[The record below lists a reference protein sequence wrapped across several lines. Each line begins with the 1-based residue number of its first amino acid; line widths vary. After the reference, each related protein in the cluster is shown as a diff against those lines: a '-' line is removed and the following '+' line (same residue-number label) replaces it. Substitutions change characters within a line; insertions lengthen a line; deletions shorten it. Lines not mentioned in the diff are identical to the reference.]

1 MPKLLMALAL
11 LFPLCV
17 CAFLADAQL
26 NLTAAQGTETPQ
38 TGTLEQTIPGHY
50 RYESGSRV
58 SGVILTNEGVV
69 VVDAL
74 SSGAMAMHE
83 RQLITSSLQQP
94 VRFLV
99 SSTFH
104 NNYTRGNVAYGDV
117 VRIGHEA
124 YKADLL
130 ALMIEDN
137 VPSAEQEARLPHQT
151 YRERMSLHLGGK
163 EIQIIHIGPAHTR
176 GDSIVFVPE
185 DRIVYLSELLFY
197 NRFPWMNSGYIEWIN
212 AIEVVLDLDAD
223 IFVPG
228 QGPMNFDDPRD
239 SREALIRFR
248 QILVDAR
255 DAVQAE
261 IERGATE
268 DQVVA
273 SVLLSQYEE
282 LGGYQQQREVVVRRT
297 YRDLKGTLE

>member
-1 MPKLLMALAL
+1 MPKLVMALAL

-26 NLTAAQGTETPQ
+26 NLTAAQGTEAPQ

-50 RYESGSRV
+50 RYESGARV

-83 RQLITSSLQQP
+83 RQLIAGSLQQP

-117 VRIGHEA
+117 VRIGHED

-185 DRIVYLSELLFY
+185 DRIVYVSELLFY

-212 AIEVVLDLDAD
+212 AIDVVLDLDAD

-255 DAVQAE
+255 DAVQTE

-282 LGGYQQQREVVVRRT
+282 LGGYQQQREIVVRRT

>member
-1 MPKLLMALAL
+1 MPKLVMALAL

-26 NLTAAQGTETPQ
+26 NLTAAQGTEAPQ

-50 RYESGSRV
+50 RYESGARV

-83 RQLITSSLQQP
+83 RQLIAGSLQQP

-117 VRIGHEA
+117 VRIGHED

-185 DRIVYLSELLFY
+185 DRIVYVSELLFY

-212 AIEVVLDLDAD
+212 AIDVVLDLDAD

-261 IERGATE
+261 IERSATE

-282 LGGYQQQREVVVRRT
+282 LGGYQQQREVVVRRI

>member
-1 MPKLLMALAL
+1 MPKLVMALAF
-11 LFPLCV
+11 LFSLCIY
-17 CAFLADAQL
+17 AFLADAQL
-26 NLTAAQGTETPQ
+26 TLTAAQGTEAPQ

-50 RYESGSRV
+50 RYESGARV
-58 SGVILTNEGVV
+58 SGVIVTNEGVV

-74 SSGAMAMHE
+74 SSGSMAMHE
-83 RQLITSSLQQP
+83 RQLIAGSLQQP

-104 NNYTRGNVAYGDV
+104 NNYTRGNVAYDDV
-117 VRIGHEA
+117 VRIGHEE

-137 VPSAEQEARLPHQT
+137 VPSVEQEARLPHQT

-197 NRFPWMNSGYIEWIN
+197 SRFPWMNSGYIEWIN
-212 AIEVVLDLDAD
+212 AIDAVLDLDAD

-268 DQVVA
+268 DRVVA

-282 LGGYQQQREVVVRRT
+282 LGGYQQQREVVVRRI

>member
-1 MPKLLMALAL
+1 MPKLVMALAL

-26 NLTAAQGTETPQ
+26 NLTAAQGTEAPQ

-50 RYESGSRV
+50 RYESGARV

-83 RQLITSSLQQP
+83 RQLIAGSLQQP

-117 VRIGHEA
+117 VRIGHED

-185 DRIVYLSELLFY
+185 DRIVYVSELLFY

-212 AIEVVLDLDAD
+212 AIDVVLDLNAD

-255 DAVQAE
+255 DAVQTE

-282 LGGYQQQREVVVRRT
+282 LGGYQQQREIVVRRT

>member
-1 MPKLLMALAL
+1 MPKLVTALAF
-11 LFPLCV
+11 LFALCV

-26 NLTAAQGTETPQ
+26 NLTAAQGTEALQ

-50 RYESGSRV
+50 RYESGARV

-83 RQLITSSLQQP
+83 RQLIAGSLQQP

-104 NNYTRGNVAYGDV
+104 NNYTRGNVAYSDV
-117 VRIGHEA
+117 VRIGHED

-151 YRERMSLHLGGK
+151 YRERMSLYLGGK

-185 DRIVYLSELLFY
+185 DRIVYVSELLFY

-212 AIEVVLDLDAD
+212 AIDVVLDLDAD

-268 DQVVA
+268 DQVVT

-282 LGGYQQQREVVVRRT
+282 LGGYQQQREVVVRRI
-297 YRDLKGTLE
+297 YRNLKGTLE

>member
-1 MPKLLMALAL
+1 MPKLVMALAL

-17 CAFLADAQL
+17 CAFLADAQ
-26 NLTAAQGTETPQ
+26 LTAAQGTETPQ

-50 RYESGSRV
+50 RYESGTRV

-74 SSGAMAMHE
+74 SSGAMATHE
-83 RQLITSSLQQP
+83 RQLITGSLQQP

-117 VRIGHEA
+117 VRVGHED

-130 ALMIEDN
+130 ALMTEDN

-185 DRIVYLSELLFY
+185 DRIVYVSELLFY

-212 AIEVVLDLDAD
+212 AIDVVLDLDAD

-297 YRDLKGTLE
+297 YRDLQGTLE

>member
-1 MPKLLMALAL
+1 MPKFIPALAF
-11 LFPLCV
+11 LFPLCA
-17 CAFLADAQL
+17 CALFANAQL
-26 NLTAAQGTETPQ
+26 TLTAAQGTEAPQ

-50 RYESGSRV
+50 RYESGARV

-83 RQLITSSLQQP
+83 RQLIAGSLQQP

-117 VRIGHEA
+117 VRIGHED
-124 YKADLL
+124 YEADLL

-185 DRIVYLSELLFY
+185 DRIVYMSELLFY
-197 NRFPWMNSGYIEWIN
+197 NRFPWMNSGYIEWIH
-212 AIEVVLDLDAD
+212 AIDVVLDLDAD

-228 QGPMNFDDPRD
+228 QGPMTFDDPRD
-239 SREALIRFR
+239 SREALVRFR

-297 YRDLKGTLE
+297 YRDLKGTLQ